1 MEIVN
6 VFNVE
11 TEELTEYGK
20 YAFFSRAKYLFAKY
34 LKEKGK
40 VGEQFYSSVKSKM
53 DIPED
58 KKEELDKK
66 FATVIESYNNFVKDI
81 PNKYPQWYE
90 TKEQVASIKDY
101 IEDFELPENISLED
115 AFVGYKWASQ
125 ELKNIDRSK
134 LPMIEIRKILP
145 EFQENYNNLKS
156 EYAVNIGYDEYE
168 KEIEESKVPME
179 VESKRLKTNRKI
191 LEEKPGIIDII
202 QSKYKDY
209 LKSK

>member
-1 MEIVN
+1 MEITN
-6 VFNVE
+6 VFNIE

-20 YAFFSRAKYLFAKY
+20 YAFFSRAKYLFAQY
-34 LKEKGK
+34 LKEKGE
-40 VGEQFYSSVKSKM
+40 VGKQFYSSVKSKM
-53 DIPED
+53 DVPETV
-58 KKEELDKK
+58 KEELYNK
-66 FATVIESYNNFVKDI
+66 FATVIENYNDFVKDI

-101 IEDFELPENISLED
+101 IEDFELPEDISLED
-115 AFVGYKWASQ
+115 AFAGYKWASQ

-134 LPMIEIRKILP
+134 LPMIEVRKILS
-145 EFQENYNNLKS
+145 EFQEDYNNLKS

-168 KEIEESKVPME
+168 KELEESKVSMD

-191 LEEKPGIIDII
+191 LEEKPPIIDVI
-202 QSKYKDY
+202 QSKYTDY

>member
-66 FATVIESYNNFVKDI
+66 FATVIENYNDFVKDI

-115 AFVGYKWASQ
+115 SFAGYKWASQ

-134 LPMIEIRKILP
+134 LPMIEVRKILP

-156 EYAVNIGYDEYE
+156 EYAMNIGYDEYE
-168 KEIEESKVPME
+168 KEIKESKVPME

-191 LEEKPGIIDII
+191 LEEKPRIIDII